1 MRLRPAGQHALL
13 VELADGAEAEALHT
27 ELHRRRAAG
36 ALPEVRDIV
45 PGARTVLLD
54 GVAHPEQLAADLPH
68 WSLPAADHT
77 DRPLVEIPIRYD
89 GPDLEQV
96 AALWET
102 TPEQVARTHAE
113 TLFRVAFCGFMPGF
127 GYLTGLPAELRMPRR
142 DEPRTGVPAG
152 AVGLAG
158 GYTGIYPRSAPGG
171 WQLIGTTDAL
181 LWNPEREPA
190 ALLTPGTRVRFIP
203 EGTGGERVPPQRETH
218 RTSRCGPRGEASL

>member
-1 MRLRPAGQHALL
+1 MRLRPVGQHALL
-13 VELADGAEAEALHT
+13 VELADGAEAEALHA

-36 ALPEVRDIV
+36 ILPEMHDIV

-77 DRPLVEIPIRYD
+77 DRPLVEVPTRYE
-89 GPDLEQV
+89 GPDIEQV

-102 TPEQVARTHAE
+102 TPEQVARTHAD
-113 TLFRVAFCGFMPGF
+113 TVFQVAFCGFMPGF
-127 GYLTGLPAELRMPRR
+127 GYLTGLPTELQVPRR
-142 DEPRTGVPAG
+142 DEPRTRVPAG

-181 LWNPEREPA
+181 LWDPEREPA
-190 ALLTPGTRVRFIP
+190 ALLAPGTRVRFVP
-203 EGTGGERVPPQRETH
+203 DDGGGGRVPLQGEACQS
-218 RTSRCGPRGEASL
+218 SRRGQRGEASR